1 MTDDAAEPRSL
12 RGQALS
18 TLCREDLDPY
28 SQQDLADRIKALQA
42 EIVRV
47 EAQIAKK
54 SRVRSS
60 ADALFS
66 IKSSD

>member
-1 MTDDAAEPRSL
+1 
-12 RGQALS
+12 LS
-18 TLCREDLDPY
+18 ALCREDLDPY
-28 SQQDLADRIKALQA
+28 SQQDLGDRILALKA
-42 EIVRV
+42 EIIRA

-54 SRVRSS
+54 SSVRSS

>member
-1 MTDDAAEPRSL
+1 MIDDAAEPRPV

-18 TLCREDLDPY
+18 ALCREDLDPY
-28 SQQDLADRIKALQA
+28 SQQDLGDRILALKA
-42 EIVRV
+42 EIIRA

-54 SRVRSS
+54 SSVRSS
-60 ADALFS
+60 ADPLFS

>member
-1 MTDDAAEPRSL
+1 
-12 RGQALS
+12 
-18 TLCREDLDPY
+18 
-28 SQQDLADRIKALQA
+28 LQA

-47 EAQIAKK
+47 QAHIAKK
-54 SRVRSS
+54 SSVRSS

>member
-1 MTDDAAEPRSL
+1 MIDDAAEPRPV

-18 TLCREDLDPY
+18 ALCREDLDPY
-28 SQQDLADRIKALQA
+28 SQQDLGDRILALKA
-42 EIVRV
+42 EIIRA

-54 SRVRSS
+54 SSVRSS

>member
-1 MTDDAAEPRSL
+1 MIDDAAEPRPV

-18 TLCREDLDPY
+18 ALCREDRDPY
-28 SQQDLADRIKALQA
+28 SQQDLGDRILALKA
-42 EIVRV
+42 EIIRA

-54 SRVRSS
+54 SSVRSS